1 MADLDTPP
9 SLMDFITRPG
19 PRCEN
24 KKSTLRI
31 LGSIKRTKPTRK
43 TPKIVTRI
51 RGKERGSIASRSKSK
66 SQEAFRFF
74 ASASRL
80 LQEKET
86 KETEE
91 TPRRLVLC
99 FVVQADA
106 TVGKWYVSIFSIL
119 VRLKLKL
126 RMV

>member
-1 MADLDTPP
+1 MADLDTSP

-19 PRCEN
+19 PQCEN

-31 LGSIKRTKPTRK
+31 LGSIKRTKSTRK

-51 RGKERGSIASRSKSK
+51 RGKERGNITSRSKSK

-86 KETEE
+86 RETEE
-91 TPRRLVLC
+91 TPGRLVLC
-99 FVVQADA
+99 FVIEADA
-106 TVGKWYVSIFSIL
+106 TVGKWYVLIFFYYFG
-119 VRLKLKL
+119 
-126 RMV
+126 